1 MNVEVNNESGV
12 DIDVNGLMQLS
23 RFAMEALRLL
33 PECELS
39 IKLVDEATMERYH
52 VEFLDLPGPTDVMSW
67 PMDELRPGADGDG
80 DGDGSDLPLGHLGD
94 IALCPAVAAAQG
106 AKAGH
111 GTWAELELL
120 TVHGILH
127 LLGYDHAEPAEKAE
141 MWDVQ
146 GRLLEAWRA
155 QDSGVPPEPDTI
167 RK

>member
-12 DIDVNGLMQLS
+12 DIDAHGLMRLS
-23 RFAMEALRLL
+23 RFVMSSLRLH

-39 IKLVDEATMERYH
+39 IKLVDEDTMARYH

-67 PMDELRPGADGDG
+67 PMDEPRPGADD
-80 DGDGSDLPLGHLGD
+80 DAEPPLGHLGD
-94 IALCPAVAAAQG
+94 IALCPTVAAAQG

-120 TVHGILH
+120 TVHGVLH

-155 QDSGVPPEPDTI
+155 PGNRLGQD
-167 RK
+167 

>member
-12 DIDVNGLMQLS
+12 EIDAHGLMRLS
-23 RFAMEALRLL
+23 RFVMSSLRLH

-39 IKLVDEATMERYH
+39 IKLVDEDTMARYH

-67 PMDELRPGADGDG
+67 PMDELKP
-80 DGDGSDLPLGHLGD
+80 GSDDDAEPPLGHLGD
-94 IALCPAVAAAQG
+94 IALCPTVAAAQG

-127 LLGYDHAEPAEKAE
+127 LLGYDHAEAAEKAE

-146 GRLLEAWRA
+146 GRVLEAWRA
-155 QDSGVPPEPDTI
+155 PGNRLGQD
-167 RK
+167 

>member
-12 DIDVNGLMQLS
+12 DIDAHGLMRLS
-23 RFAMEALRLL
+23 RFVMSSLRLH

-39 IKLVDEATMERYH
+39 IKLVDEDTMAKYH

-67 PMDELRPGADGDG
+67 PMDELRPGADDETEP
-80 DGDGSDLPLGHLGD
+80 PLGHLGD
-94 IALCPAVAAAQG
+94 IALCPTVAAAQG
-106 AKAGH
+106 SKAGH

-155 QDSGVPPEPDTI
+155 PGNRLGQE
-167 RK
+167 

>member
-12 DIDVNGLMQLS
+12 DIDAHGLMRLS
-23 RFAMEALRLL
+23 RFVMSSLKLH

-39 IKLVDEATMERYH
+39 IKLVDEDTMAKYH

-67 PMDELRPGADGDG
+67 PMDELRPGSGDT
-80 DGDGSDLPLGHLGD
+80 DDADLPLGHLGD
-94 IALCPAVAAAQG
+94 IALCPTVAAAQG

-155 QDSGVPPEPDTI
+155 PGNRLGQE
-167 RK
+167 

>member
-12 DIDVNGLMQLS
+12 EIDAHGLMRLS
-23 RFAMEALRLL
+23 RFVMSSLRLH

-39 IKLVDEATMERYH
+39 IKLVDEDTMARYH

-67 PMDELRPGADGDG
+67 PMDELRPGGNDTDEADM
-80 DGDGSDLPLGHLGD
+80 PLGHLGD
-94 IALCPAVAAAQG
+94 IALCPTVAAAQG

-146 GRLLEAWRA
+146 GRLAGSMASPGKPART
-155 QDSGVPPEPDTI
+155 GVTF
-167 RK
+167 R

>member
-12 DIDVNGLMQLS
+12 EIDAHGLMRLS
-23 RFAMEALRLL
+23 RFVMSSLRLH

-39 IKLVDEATMERYH
+39 IKLVDEDTMARYH

-67 PMDELRPGADGDG
+67 PMDELRPGPSDDDDG
-80 DGDGSDLPLGHLGD
+80 DLPLGHLGD
-94 IALCPAVAAAQG
+94 IALCPTVAAAQG

-127 LLGYDHAEPAEKAE
+127 LLGYDHAEPEEHRE
-141 MWDVQ
+141 MFGLQDE
-146 GRLLEAWRA
+146 LLAAWRA
-155 QDSGVPPEPDTI
+155 DQ
-167 RK
+167 

>member
-1 MNVEVNNESGV
+1 
-12 DIDVNGLMQLS
+12 
-23 RFAMEALRLL
+23 
-33 PECELS
+33 
-39 IKLVDEATMERYH
+39 
-52 VEFLDLPGPTDVMSW
+52 
-67 PMDELRPGADGDG
+67 MDELRPGSGDDGD
-80 DGDGSDLPLGHLGD
+80 DDLPLGHLGD
-94 IALCPAVAAAQG
+94 IALCPTVAAAQG

-155 QDSGVPPEPDTI
+155 PGKQE
-167 RK
+167 

>member
-12 DIDVNGLMQLS
+12 EIDAHGLMRLS
-23 RFAMEALRLL
+23 RFVMSSLRLH

-39 IKLVDEATMERYH
+39 IKLVDEDTMARYH

-67 PMDELRPGADGDG
+67 PMDELRPGADDETEP
-80 DGDGSDLPLGHLGD
+80 PLGHLGD
-94 IALCPAVAAAQG
+94 IALCPTVAAAQG
-106 AKAGH
+106 SKAGH

-155 QDSGVPPEPDTI
+155 PGI
-167 RK
+167 RLGQE

>member
-23 RFAMEALRLL
+23 RFAMEALRLH

-52 VEFLDLPGPTDVMSW
+52 IEFLDLPGPTDVMSW
-67 PMDELRPGADGDG
+67 PMDELRPGAEGEDGS
-80 DGDGSDLPLGHLGD
+80 GDGSDLPLGHLGD
-94 IALCPAVAAAQG
+94 IALCPSVAAAQG

-120 TVHGILH
+120 TVHGVLH
-127 LLGYDHAEPAEKAE
+127 LLGYDHGEPAEKAE

-155 QDSGVPPEPDTI
+155 QDPEHDTI

>member
-12 DIDVNGLMQLS
+12 EVDAHGLMRLS
-23 RFAMEALRLL
+23 RFVMSSLRLN

-39 IKLVDEATMERYH
+39 IKLVDEDTMARYH
-52 VEFLDLPGPTDVMSW
+52 VQFLDLPGPTDVMSW
-67 PMDELRPGADGDG
+67 PMDELRPG
-80 DGDGSDLPLGHLGD
+80 SDEDTELPLGHLGD
-94 IALCPAVAAAQG
+94 IALCPTVAAAQG
-106 AKAGH
+106 AQAGH

-127 LLGYDHAEPAEKAE
+127 LLGYDHSEPAEKAE

-155 QDSGVPPEPDTI
+155 PGSEPG
-167 RK
+167 RE

>member
-12 DIDVNGLMQLS
+12 EIDAHGLMRLS
-23 RFAMEALRLL
+23 RF
-33 PECELS
+33 
-39 IKLVDEATMERYH
+39 
-52 VEFLDLPGPTDVMSW
+52 VMSW
-67 PMDELRPGADGDG
+67 PMDELRPGSSDAAEE
-80 DGDGSDLPLGHLGD
+80 SDLPLGHLGD
-94 IALCPAVAAAQG
+94 IALCPTVAAAQG

-120 TVHGILH
+120 TVHDILH

-155 QDSGVPPEPDTI
+155 PGNHFGQE
-167 RK
+167 

>member
-12 DIDVNGLMQLS
+12 EIDAHGLMRLS
-23 RFAMEALRLL
+23 RFVMSSLRLH

-39 IKLVDEATMERYH
+39 IKLVDEDTMARYH

-67 PMDELRPGADGDG
+67 PMDELRPGSDGESD
-80 DGDGSDLPLGHLGD
+80 DDLPLGHLGD
-94 IALCPAVAAAQG
+94 IALCPTVAAAQG

-127 LLGYDHAEPAEKAE
+127 LLGYDHADAEEHAE
-141 MWDVQ
+141 MFGLQ
-146 GRLLEAWRA
+146 ARLLAAWQA
-155 QDSGVPPEPDTI
+155 EVPT
-167 RK
+167 

>member
-23 RFAMEALRLL
+23 RFAMEALRLHA
-33 PECELS
+33 ECELS

>member
-1 MNVEVNNESGV
+1 M
-12 DIDVNGLMQLS
+12 
-23 RFAMEALRLL
+23 R
-33 PECELS
+33 
-39 IKLVDEATMERYH
+39 T
-52 VEFLDLPGPTDVMSW
+52 TDDAE
-67 PMDELRPGADGDG
+67 P
-80 DGDGSDLPLGHLGD
+80 PLGHLGD
-94 IALCPAVAAAQG
+94 IALCPTVAAAQG

-155 QDSGVPPEPDTI
+155 PGTGWWTPDGSLRTGVTFQ
-167 RK
+167 

>member
-23 RFAMEALRLL
+23 RFTMAALRLH

-52 VEFLDLPGPTDVMSW
+52 IEFLDLPGPTDVMSW
-67 PMDELRPGADGDG
+67 PMDELRPGAEGDE
-80 DGDGSDLPLGHLGD
+80 GDGSDLPLGHLGD
-94 IALCPAVAAAQG
+94 IALCPSVAAAQG

-146 GRLLEAWRA
+146 GRLLEAWRSQDA
-155 QDSGVPPEPDTI
+155 QQDAQRSAIQP
-167 RK
+167 

>member
-12 DIDVNGLMQLS
+12 EVDAHGLMRLG
-23 RFAMEALRLL
+23 RFVMSSLRLH

-39 IKLVDEATMERYH
+39 IKLVDEDTMAKYH

-67 PMDELRPGADGDG
+67 PMDELRPGADD
-80 DGDGSDLPLGHLGD
+80 DAEPPLGHLGD
-94 IALCPAVAAAQG
+94 IALCPSVAAAQG

-155 QDSGVPPEPDTI
+155 PGNKLGRE
-167 RK
+167 

>member
-1 MNVEVNNESGV
+1 VNNESG
-12 DIDVNGLMQLS
+12 IDVDAHGLMRLG
-23 RFAMEALRLL
+23 RFVMTSLRLH

-39 IKLVDEATMERYH
+39 IKLVDEDTMARYH

-67 PMDELRPGADGDG
+67 PMDELRPG
-80 DGDGSDLPLGHLGD
+80 SDDDAEPPLGHLGD
-94 IALCPAVAAAQG
+94 IALCPTVAAAQG

-127 LLGYDHAEPAEKAE
+127 LLGYDHAEPGEKAE
-141 MWDVQ
+141 MWDIQ

-155 QDSGVPPEPDTI
+155 PGNALGQG
-167 RK
+167 

>member
-12 DIDVNGLMQLS
+12 EIDAHGLMRLS
-23 RFAMEALRLL
+23 RFVMSSLRLH

-39 IKLVDEATMERYH
+39 IKLVDEDTMARYH

-67 PMDELRPGADGDG
+67 PMDELRPGAEDDA
-80 DGDGSDLPLGHLGD
+80 DPPLGHLGD
-94 IALCPAVAAAQG
+94 IALCPTVAAAQG

-146 GRLLEAWRA
+146 GCLLEAWRA
-155 QDSGVPPEPDTI
+155 PGNRLEGV
-167 RK
+167 

>member
-12 DIDVNGLMQLS
+12 DIDAHGLMRLS
-23 RFAMEALRLL
+23 RFVMSSLRLH

-39 IKLVDEATMERYH
+39 IKLVDEDTMARYH

-67 PMDELRPGADGDG
+67 PMDELRPGADDETEP
-80 DGDGSDLPLGHLGD
+80 PLGHLGD
-94 IALCPAVAAAQG
+94 IALCPTVAAAQG
-106 AKAGH
+106 SKAGH

-155 QDSGVPPEPDTI
+155 PGI
-167 RK
+167 RLGQE

>member
-12 DIDVNGLMQLS
+12 EIDAHGLMRLS
-23 RFAMEALRLL
+23 RFVMSSLRLH

-39 IKLVDEATMERYH
+39 IKLVDEDTMARYH

-67 PMDELRPGADGDG
+67 PMDELRPG
-80 DGDGSDLPLGHLGD
+80 SDSDDSEPPLGHLGD
-94 IALCPAVAAAQG
+94 IALCPTVAAAQG

-141 MWDVQ
+141 MWEVQ

-155 QDSGVPPEPDTI
+155 PGNRLGEE
-167 RK
+167 

>member
-1 MNVEVNNESGV
+1 
-12 DIDVNGLMQLS
+12 LH
-23 RFAMEALRLL
+23 

-39 IKLVDEATMERYH
+39 IKLVDEDTMARYH

-67 PMDELRPGADGDG
+67 PMDELRPGADDETEP
-80 DGDGSDLPLGHLGD
+80 PLGHLGD
-94 IALCPAVAAAQG
+94 IALCPTVAAAQG
-106 AKAGH
+106 SKAGH

-155 QDSGVPPEPDTI
+155 PGI
-167 RK
+167 RLGQE

>member
-12 DIDVNGLMQLS
+12 EIDAHGLMRLS
-23 RFAMEALRLL
+23 RFVMSSLRLH

-39 IKLVDEATMERYH
+39 IKLVDEDTMARYH

-67 PMDELRPGADGDG
+67 PMDELRPGSDGESD
-80 DGDGSDLPLGHLGD
+80 DDLPLGHLGD
-94 IALCPAVAAAQG
+94 IALCPTVAAAQG

-127 LLGYDHAEPAEKAE
+127 LLGYDHAEPEEHKE
-141 MWDVQ
+141 MFDLQ
-146 GRLLEAWRA
+146 ARLLSDWR
-155 QDSGVPPEPDTI
+155 GRE
-167 RK
+167 K

>member
-12 DIDVNGLMQLS
+12 EIDAHGLMRLS
-23 RFAMEALRLL
+23 RFVMLSLKL
-33 PECELS
+33 HPECELS
-39 IKLVDEATMERYH
+39 IKLVDEDTMARYH

-67 PMDELRPGADGDG
+67 PMDELRPGPSDDDDG
-80 DGDGSDLPLGHLGD
+80 DLPLGHLGD
-94 IALCPAVAAAQG
+94 IALCPTVAAAQG

-155 QDSGVPPEPDTI
+155 PGNRLESV
-167 RK
+167 

>member
-1 MNVEVNNESGV
+1 MLLGLGV
-12 DIDVNGLMQLS
+12 VVAEQVQDPVHGQQ
-23 RFAMEALRLL
+23 
-33 PECELS
+33 
-39 IKLVDEATMERYH
+39 
-52 VEFLDLPGPTDVMSW
+52 LDLRFGAVAGGLALPGGDV
-67 PMDELRPGADGDG
+67 
-80 DGDGSDLPLGHLGD
+80 
-94 IALCPAVAAAQG
+94 ALCPTVAAAQG

-155 QDSGVPPEPDTI
+155 PGNRLESV
-167 RK
+167 

>member
-12 DIDVNGLMQLS
+12 EIDAHGLMRLS
-23 RFAMEALRLL
+23 RFVMSSLRLH

-39 IKLVDEATMERYH
+39 IKLVDEDTMARYH

-67 PMDELRPGADGDG
+67 PMDELRPGSDGESD
-80 DGDGSDLPLGHLGD
+80 DDLPLGHLGD
-94 IALCPAVAAAQG
+94 IALCPTVAAAQG

-155 QDSGVPPEPDTI
+155 PANQLAGQE
-167 RK
+167 

>member
-12 DIDVNGLMQLS
+12 EIDAHGLMRLS
-23 RFAMEALRLL
+23 RFVISSLKLH

-39 IKLVDEATMERYH
+39 IKLVDEDTMARYH

-67 PMDELRPGADGDG
+67 PMDELRPGSDGESD
-80 DGDGSDLPLGHLGD
+80 DDLPLGHLGD
-94 IALCPAVAAAQG
+94 IALCPTVAAAQG

-127 LLGYDHAEPAEKAE
+127 LLGYDHAEPDEKAE
-141 MWDVQ
+141 MFGLQDK
-146 GRLLEAWRA
+146 LLAEWRA
-155 QDSGVPPEPDTI
+155 LDP
-167 RK
+167 K

>member
-12 DIDVNGLMQLS
+12 EIDAHGLMRLS
-23 RFAMEALRLL
+23 RFVMSSLRLH

-39 IKLVDEATMERYH
+39 IKLVDEDTMARYH

-67 PMDELRPGADGDG
+67 PMDELRPG
-80 DGDGSDLPLGHLGD
+80 SDDDAEPPLGHLGD
-94 IALCPAVAAAQG
+94 IALCPTVAAAQG

-127 LLGYDHAEPAEKAE
+127 LLGYDHADPDDHRV
-141 MWDVQ
+141 MFGLQDD
-146 GRLLEAWRA
+146 LLAQWR
-155 QDSGVPPEPDTI
+155 SRP
-167 RK
+167 R

>member
-12 DIDVNGLMQLS
+12 EIDAKGLMRLS
-23 RFAMEALRLL
+23 RFVMSSLKLH

-39 IKLVDEATMERYH
+39 IKLVDEDTMARYH
-52 VEFLDLPGPTDVMSW
+52 LEFLDLPGPTDVMSW
-67 PMDELRPGADGDG
+67 PMDELRPGYDDEAEP
-80 DGDGSDLPLGHLGD
+80 PLGHLGD
-94 IALCPAVAAAQG
+94 IALCPTVAAAQG
-106 AKAGH
+106 TKAGH

-127 LLGYDHAEPAEKAE
+127 LLGYDHSEPAEKAE

-155 QDSGVPPEPDTI
+155 PGNGLGRE
-167 RK
+167 